1 MKRLLKLLLASI
13 FILTGSA
20 FLYKYASENP
30 DPIESV
36 LEQNEIQ
43 EKESFA
49 LFRGY
54 DLPNIHSEFLAGTC
68 VVLIGASLSA
78 GIIYFILK
86 KMMAPK

>member
-1 MKRLLKLLLASI
+1 MKRLIKLSIVSI
-13 FILTGSA
+13 FILAGSA

-43 EKESFA
+43 EKESLA
-49 LFRGY
+49 LFKGY
-54 DLPNIHSEFLAGTC
+54 GLPNIHSEFLTGTC
-68 VVLIGASLSA
+68 IVLIGASLSA

-86 KMMAPK
+86 KMMATK